1 MGPLLVPPAPAV
13 PPRVPAL
20 SHNCATARWL
30 LQNPHGGPPRP
41 GTARSPPSVPP
52 RGAEGRCSATRAG
65 RGAERGD
72 VRRAEGGISGRCP
85 GAEGGGGGGGGAV
98 LAGSM
103 LNMAETKPIQ
113 LGAACAVTFFFVLI
127 CWADAASFQQYQL
140 LQKDPDYVM
149 KNLQRLPNP
158 DMIKALE
165 YIEDLRKQANKGES
179 IPDYNS
185 FQSVP
190 YLLQQKE
197 NKDQVHLPE
206 NVRDSLTED
215 ESQWVKVML
224 EALRQAE
231 KESKGTKENKLYGL
245 SSDNSF
251 PAGVTDDYE
260 AYKWPERWQKYLK
273 MPLGHYEDS
282 SRDSPFK
289 RTNEIVEE
297 QYTPQSLATLE
308 SVFQELGK
316 MAGPS
321 NHKKERLDED
331 QKLYADDEDDVYKVN
346 NIAYEDVVG
355 GEDWNPIE
363 EKVESQTQE
372 EIKDSK
378 EEIDKHE
385 EEVDD
390 EMKRSGKL
398 SFLEDEMRR
407 ENKDQ
412 MSEDVSKLM
421 NYYLKRLMGSA
432 GNRKLRTGG
441 ELEEKRAATILDKQL
456 NPQSIAQLIEMSRN
470 LQIPP
475 EDLIDMFKP
484 GEKKQLQS
492 ERLEA
497 EQEAEFPED
506 LDEITETNLGQS
518 DIFKNNVNSK
528 NGYMKQPL
536 NAIPENLPED
546 LNIEDIVSLLGT
558 GNLGNQN
565 PSYLLNRLNQ
575 ENDLPRLPYIPRRL
589 KGRPVAKSAWI
600 NDLERR
606 QMEYEKLDEKDEELA
621 DYLAKMLAKYPEVIN
636 TNQMKRVPVPASES
650 DLQEDERLEQAIREH
665 LSQLG
670 PQEAA
675 RLASLS
681 KRLSMAGDTDDTQNR
696 QYLDEDMLAKVLEY
710 LKQEKSELERDH
722 ITKRAMENM

>member
-1 MGPLLVPPAPAV
+1 
-13 PPRVPAL
+13 
-20 SHNCATARWL
+20 
-30 LQNPHGGPPRP
+30 
-41 GTARSPPSVPP
+41 
-52 RGAEGRCSATRAG
+52 
-65 RGAERGD
+65 
-72 VRRAEGGISGRCP
+72 
-85 GAEGGGGGGGGAV
+85 
-98 LAGSM
+98 
-103 LNMAETKPIQ
+103 MAETKTFQ
-113 LGAACAVTFFFVLI
+113 LEAACALTFFFVVV
-127 CWADAASFQQYQL
+127 CWVDAASFQQHQL

-149 KNLQRLPNP
+149 KNLQRFPNP

-165 YIEDLRKQANKGES
+165 YIEDLRKQTNKGES
-179 IPDYNS
+179 SPDYNS
-185 FQSVP
+185 YQSVP

-197 NKDQVHLPE
+197 SKDQVHLPD

-231 KESKGTKENKLYGL
+231 KETKFGPKENKPYGL
-245 SSDNSF
+245 SSDNNF

-331 QKLYADDEDDVYKVN
+331 QKLYTDDEDDVYKVN

-385 EEVDD
+385 EEIDD

-398 SFLEDEMRR
+398 SFLEDEIRR
-407 ENKDQ
+407 DNKDQ
-412 MSEDVSKLM
+412 MSQDVSKLM
-421 NYYLKRLMGSA
+421 NYYLKRLMGGA
-432 GNRKLRTGG
+432 ANRKLRTGG
-441 ELEEKRAATILDKQL
+441 ELEKKRAPTFLDKQL
-456 NPQSIAQLIEMSRN
+456 DPQSIAQLIEISRN

-475 EDLIDMFKP
+475 EDLIDMLKA
-484 GEKKQLQS
+484 GEKKQLQG

-506 LDEITETNLGQS
+506 LDEIAEANLGQS
-518 DIFKNNVNSK
+518 DIFKNNV
-528 NGYMKQPL
+528 KQPL
-536 NAIPENLPED
+536 NVIPENLPED

-558 GNLGNQN
+558 DNLANQN
-565 PSYLLNRLNQ
+565 PSYLLNRLTQ
-575 ENDLPRLPYIPRRL
+575 ENDLPRLSYIPRRL
-589 KGRPVAKSAWI
+589 KGHPFPKAAWM

-606 QMEYEKLDEKDEELA
+606 QMEYEKLNEQDEELA
-621 DYLAKMLAKYPEVIN
+621 DYLAKVLAKYPEVIN

-650 DLQEDERLEQAIREH
+650 DLQEDDRLEQAIREH

-675 RLASLS
+675 KLASLS
-681 KRLSMAGDTDDTQNR
+681 KRLSVAGETDDTQNR

>member
-1 MGPLLVPPAPAV
+1 
-13 PPRVPAL
+13 
-20 SHNCATARWL
+20 
-30 LQNPHGGPPRP
+30 
-41 GTARSPPSVPP
+41 
-52 RGAEGRCSATRAG
+52 
-65 RGAERGD
+65 
-72 VRRAEGGISGRCP
+72 
-85 GAEGGGGGGGGAV
+85 
-98 LAGSM
+98 
-103 LNMAETKPIQ
+103 MAETKSFQ
-113 LGAACAVTFFFVLI
+113 LGAACALTFFFVLI
-127 CWADAASFQQYQL
+127 SWVDAASFQQHQL

-149 KNLQRLPNP
+149 KTLQRFPNP

-165 YIEDLRKQANKGES
+165 YIEDLRKQTNKGEGS
-179 IPDYNS
+179 PDYS
-185 FQSVP
+185 SYQSIP

-197 NKDQVHLPE
+197 SKDQVHLPD

-231 KESKGTKENKLYGL
+231 KESKVGPKENKAYDL
-245 SSDNSF
+245 SSDNF

-260 AYKWPERWQKYLK
+260 AYKWPERWQKFLK

-316 MAGPS
+316 MAGAS

-331 QKLYADDEDDVYKVN
+331 QKLYTDDEDDVYKVN

-385 EEVDD
+385 EEIDD

-398 SFLEDEMRR
+398 SFLEDEVRR
-407 ENKDQ
+407 DNKDQ
-412 MSEDVSKLM
+412 VSEDVSKLM
-421 NYYLKRLMGSA
+421 NYYLKRLMGGA

-441 ELEEKRAATILDKQL
+441 DLEEKRAPTFLDKQL
-456 NPQSIAQLIEMSRN
+456 DPQSIAQLIEISRN

-475 EDLIDMFKP
+475 EDLIDMLKA

-497 EQEAEFPED
+497 EQDVEFPED

-528 NGYMKQPL
+528 SGYVKQPL
-536 NAIPENLPED
+536 NVIPENLPED
-546 LNIEDIVSLLGT
+546 LNIEDLVSLLGT
-558 GNLGNQN
+558 DSLANQN

-575 ENDLPRLPYIPRRL
+575 ENDLPRLSYIPRRL
-589 KGRPVAKSAWI
+589 KGRPFPKAAWM

-606 QMEYEKLDEKDEELA
+606 HLDYEKLNEKDEELA
-621 DYLAKMLAKYPEVIN
+621 DYLAKVLAKYPEVIN
-636 TNQMKRVPVPASES
+636 TNQAKRVPVPAAES
-650 DLQEDERLEQAIREH
+650 DLQDDDRLEQAIREH

-675 RLASLS
+675 KLASLS
-681 KRLSMAGDTDDTQNR
+681 KRLSMAGEADDTQTR

>member
-1 MGPLLVPPAPAV
+1 
-13 PPRVPAL
+13 
-20 SHNCATARWL
+20 
-30 LQNPHGGPPRP
+30 
-41 GTARSPPSVPP
+41 
-52 RGAEGRCSATRAG
+52 
-65 RGAERGD
+65 
-72 VRRAEGGISGRCP
+72 
-85 GAEGGGGGGGGAV
+85 
-98 LAGSM
+98 M
-103 LNMAETKPIQ
+103 LNMAETKTIQ
-113 LGAACAVTFFFVLI
+113 LGAASAVTFFFVLV

-190 YLLQQKE
+190 YVLQQKE

-231 KESKGTKENKLYGL
+231 KESKAGTKENKLYGL

-260 AYKWPERWQKYLK
+260 AYKWPEKWQKYLK
-273 MPLGHYEDS
+273 MPFGHYEDS

-316 MAGPS
+316 MAGPG

-412 MSEDVSKLM
+412 MSENVSKLM

-441 ELEEKRAATILDKQL
+441 ELEEKRAASILDKQL

-475 EDLIDMFKP
+475 EDLIDMLKA

-589 KGRPVAKSAWI
+589 KGRPVPKSAWI

-636 TNQMKRVPVPASES
+636 ANQMKRVPVPASES
-650 DLQEDERLEQAIREH
+650 DLQEDERLEQAIREQ

>member
-1 MGPLLVPPAPAV
+1 
-13 PPRVPAL
+13 
-20 SHNCATARWL
+20 
-30 LQNPHGGPPRP
+30 
-41 GTARSPPSVPP
+41 
-52 RGAEGRCSATRAG
+52 
-65 RGAERGD
+65 
-72 VRRAEGGISGRCP
+72 
-85 GAEGGGGGGGGAV
+85 
-98 LAGSM
+98 
-103 LNMAETKPIQ
+103 MAETKAFQ
-113 LGAACAVTFFFVLI
+113 LGAAYALTFFFVLI
-127 CWADAASFQQYQL
+127 CWVDAASFQQHQL

-149 KNLQRLPNP
+149 KNLQRFPNP

-165 YIEDLRKQANKGES
+165 YIEDLRKQTNKGES
-179 IPDYNS
+179 SPDYNS
-185 FQSVP
+185 YQSVP

-197 NKDQVHLPE
+197 SKDQVHLPD
-206 NVRDSLTED
+206 NLRDSLTED

-231 KESKGTKENKLYGL
+231 KESKVGPKENKPYGL
-245 SSDNSF
+245 SSDNNF

-331 QKLYADDEDDVYKVN
+331 QKLYTDDEDDVYKVN

-378 EEIDKHE
+378 EEVDKHE
-385 EEVDD
+385 EEIED
-390 EMKRSGKL
+390 EIKRSGKL
-398 SFLEDEMRR
+398 SFLEDEIRR

-421 NYYLKRLMGSA
+421 NYYLKRLMDGA

-441 ELEEKRAATILDKQL
+441 VPEEKRAPTFLDKQL
-456 NPQSIAQLIEMSRN
+456 DPQSISQLIEISRN

-475 EDLIDMFKP
+475 EDLIDMLKA

-497 EQEAEFPED
+497 EQEVEFPED
-506 LDEITETNLGQS
+506 LDEIAETNLGQS
-518 DIFKNNVNSK
+518 DIFKNNINSK

-536 NAIPENLPED
+536 NVIPDNLPED

-558 GNLGNQN
+558 DNLANQN

-575 ENDLPRLPYIPRRL
+575 ENDLPRLSYIPRRL
-589 KGRPVAKSAWI
+589 KGHPFPKATWMT
-600 NDLERR
+600 DLER
-606 QMEYEKLDEKDEELA
+606 QQIEYEKLNKKDEELA
-621 DYLAKMLAKYPEVIN
+621 DYLAKVLAKYPEVIN
-636 TNQMKRVPVPASES
+636 MNQMKRVPVPASES
-650 DLQEDERLEQAIREH
+650 DLQEDDQLEKAIREH

-675 RLASLS
+675 KLASLS
-681 KRLSMAGDTDDTQNR
+681 KRLSMTGETDETQNR

>member
-1 MGPLLVPPAPAV
+1 
-13 PPRVPAL
+13 
-20 SHNCATARWL
+20 
-30 LQNPHGGPPRP
+30 
-41 GTARSPPSVPP
+41 
-52 RGAEGRCSATRAG
+52 
-65 RGAERGD
+65 
-72 VRRAEGGISGRCP
+72 
-85 GAEGGGGGGGGAV
+85 
-98 LAGSM
+98 
-103 LNMAETKPIQ
+103 MAETKTLQ
-113 LGAACAVTFFFVLI
+113 LGAACTLTFFFVLI
-127 CWADAASFQQYQL
+127 CWVDAASFQQHQL

-149 KNLQRLPNP
+149 KNLQRFPNP

-165 YIEDLRKQANKGES
+165 YIEDLRKQTNKGES
-179 IPDYNS
+179 PDYNS
-185 FQSVP
+185 YQSVP

-197 NKDQVHLPE
+197 GKDQVHLPE

-231 KESKGTKENKLYGL
+231 KESKVGPKENKPYGL

-251 PAGVTDDYE
+251 PTGVTDDYE

-273 MPLGHYEDS
+273 MPLGHFEDS

-316 MAGPS
+316 MAGPG

-331 QKLYADDEDDVYKVN
+331 QKLYTDDEDDVYKVN

-385 EEVDD
+385 EEIDD

-398 SFLEDEMRR
+398 SFLEDEIRR
-407 ENKDQ
+407 DSKGQ

-441 ELEEKRAATILDKQL
+441 ELEEKRAPMFLDKQL
-456 NPQSIAQLIEMSRN
+456 DPQSIAQLIEISRN

-475 EDLIDMFKP
+475 EDLIDMLKA
-484 GEKKQLQS
+484 GEKNQLQS

-497 EQEAEFPED
+497 EQEVEFPED

-528 NGYMKQPL
+528 KGYMKQPL
-536 NAIPENLPED
+536 NVIPENLPED

-558 GNLGNQN
+558 DSLANQN

-575 ENDLPRLPYIPRRL
+575 ENDLPRLSYIPRRL
-589 KGRPVAKSAWI
+589 KGHPFPKAAWM

-606 QMEYEKLDEKDEELA
+606 QMEYEKLNEKDEELA
-621 DYLAKMLAKYPEVIN
+621 DYLAKVLANYPEVIN
-636 TNQMKRVPVPASES
+636 TNQLKRVPVPASES
-650 DLQEDERLEQAIREH
+650 NLQEDDRLEQAIREH
-665 LSQLG
+665 LSQVG

-675 RLASLS
+675 QLASLS
-681 KRLSMAGDTDDTQNR
+681 KRLSMAGETDDTQNR

>member
-1 MGPLLVPPAPAV
+1 MCAYRHGSWLKPAG
-13 PPRVPAL
+13 
-20 SHNCATARWL
+20 N
-30 LQNPHGGPPRP
+30 
-41 GTARSPPSVPP
+41 
-52 RGAEGRCSATRAG
+52 
-65 RGAERGD
+65 
-72 VRRAEGGISGRCP
+72 I
-85 GAEGGGGGGGGAV
+85 
-98 LAGSM
+98 
-103 LNMAETKPIQ
+103 LNMAETKAFQ
-113 LGAACAVTFFFVLI
+113 LGAAYALTFFFVLI
-127 CWADAASFQQYQL
+127 CWVDAASFQQHQL

-149 KNLQRLPNP
+149 KNLQRFPNP

-165 YIEDLRKQANKGES
+165 YIEDLRKQTNKGES
-179 IPDYNS
+179 SPDYNS
-185 FQSVP
+185 YQSVP

-197 NKDQVHLPE
+197 SKDQVHLPD
-206 NVRDSLTED
+206 NLRDSLTED

-231 KESKGTKENKLYGL
+231 KESKVGPKENKPYGL

-251 PAGVTDDYE
+251 PAGITDDYE

-331 QKLYADDEDDVYKVN
+331 QKLYTDDEDDVYKVN

-378 EEIDKHE
+378 EEVDKHE
-385 EEVDD
+385 EEIDD
-390 EMKRSGKL
+390 EIKRSGKL
-398 SFLEDEMRR
+398 SFLEDEIRR

-421 NYYLKRLMGSA
+421 NYYLKRLMDGA

-441 ELEEKRAATILDKQL
+441 VPEEKRAPTFLDKQL
-456 NPQSIAQLIEMSRN
+456 DPQSISQLIEISRN

-475 EDLIDMFKP
+475 EDLIDMLKA

-497 EQEAEFPED
+497 EQEVEFPED
-506 LDEITETNLGQS
+506 LDEIAETNLGQS
-518 DIFKNNVNSK
+518 DIFKNNINSK

-536 NAIPENLPED
+536 NVIPDNLPED

-558 GNLGNQN
+558 DNLANQN

-575 ENDLPRLPYIPRRL
+575 ENDLPRLSYIPRRL
-589 KGRPVAKSAWI
+589 KGHPFPKATWMT
-600 NDLERR
+600 DLER
-606 QMEYEKLDEKDEELA
+606 QQIEYEKLNKKDEELA
-621 DYLAKMLAKYPEVIN
+621 DYLAKVLAKYPEVIN
-636 TNQMKRVPVPASES
+636 MNQMKRVPVPASES
-650 DLQEDERLEQAIREH
+650 DLQEDDQLEKAIREH

-675 RLASLS
+675 KLASLS
-681 KRLSMAGDTDDTQNR
+681 KRLSMTGETDETQNR

>member
-1 MGPLLVPPAPAV
+1 
-13 PPRVPAL
+13 
-20 SHNCATARWL
+20 
-30 LQNPHGGPPRP
+30 
-41 GTARSPPSVPP
+41 
-52 RGAEGRCSATRAG
+52 
-65 RGAERGD
+65 
-72 VRRAEGGISGRCP
+72 
-85 GAEGGGGGGGGAV
+85 
-98 LAGSM
+98 
-103 LNMAETKPIQ
+103 MAETKTIQ
-113 LGAACAVTFFFVLI
+113 LGAVCAVTFFFVLI

-165 YIEDLRKQANKGES
+165 YIEDLRKQASKGES

-190 YLLQQKE
+190 YVLQQKE

-206 NVRDSLTED
+206 NIRDSLTED

-231 KESKGTKENKLYGL
+231 KESKAGTKENKLYGL

-407 ENKDQ
+407 DNKDQ
-412 MSEDVSKLM
+412 MSENVSKLM
-421 NYYLKRLMGSA
+421 NYYLK
-432 GNRKLRTGG
+432 
-441 ELEEKRAATILDKQL
+441 
-456 NPQSIAQLIEMSRN
+456 RN

-475 EDLIDMFKP
+475 EDLIDMLKA
-484 GEKKQLQS
+484 GEKNK
-492 ERLEA
+492 
-497 EQEAEFPED
+497 FPED

-528 NGYMKQPL
+528 SGYMKQPL
-536 NAIPENLPED
+536 SAIPENLPED

-575 ENDLPRLPYIPRRL
+575 ENDLPRMPYIPRRL
-589 KGRPVAKSAWI
+589 KGRPVPKSAWI

-636 TNQMKRVPVPASES
+636 ANQMKRVPVPASES

>member
-1 MGPLLVPPAPAV
+1 
-13 PPRVPAL
+13 
-20 SHNCATARWL
+20 
-30 LQNPHGGPPRP
+30 
-41 GTARSPPSVPP
+41 
-52 RGAEGRCSATRAG
+52 
-65 RGAERGD
+65 
-72 VRRAEGGISGRCP
+72 
-85 GAEGGGGGGGGAV
+85 
-98 LAGSM
+98 
-103 LNMAETKPIQ
+103 MAETKAFQ
-113 LGAACAVTFFFVLI
+113 LGEALTFFFVLI
-127 CWADAASFQQYQL
+127 CWVDAASFQQHQL

-149 KNLQRLPNP
+149 KNLQRFPNP

-165 YIEDLRKQANKGES
+165 YIEDLRKQTNKGES
-179 IPDYNS
+179 SPDYNS
-185 FQSVP
+185 YQSIP

-197 NKDQVHLPE
+197 SKDQVHLSD
-206 NVRDSLTED
+206 NLRDSLTED

-231 KESKGTKENKLYGL
+231 KEPKVGSKENKLFGL
-245 SSDNSF
+245 SSDGNL
-251 PAGVTDDYE
+251 PAGGTDDYE

-331 QKLYADDEDDVYKVN
+331 QKLYTDDEDDVYKVN

-385 EEVDD
+385 EEIDD

-398 SFLEDEMRR
+398 NFLEDEIRKD
-407 ENKDQ
+407 NKDQ
-412 MSEDVSKLM
+412 MSEDVSKIM
-421 NYYLKRLMGSA
+421 NYYLKRLMGGA

-441 ELEEKRAATILDKQL
+441 ELEEKRAPTFLDKQL
-456 NPQSIAQLIEMSRN
+456 DPQSIAQLIEISRN

-475 EDLIDMFKP
+475 EDLIDMLKS

-506 LDEITETNLGQS
+506 LDEITETNLGQR
-518 DIFKNNVNSK
+518 DMFKHNVNSK

-536 NAIPENLPED
+536 NLIPENLPED
-546 LNIEDIVSLLGT
+546 LNVEDIVSLLGT
-558 GNLGNQN
+558 DNLANQN
-565 PSYLLNRLNQ
+565 PSYFLNHLNQ
-575 ENDLPRLPYIPRRL
+575 ENDLPRLSYIPRRS
-589 KGRPVAKSAWI
+589 KGHPFPKAAWL
-600 NDLERR
+600 NDLER
-606 QMEYEKLDEKDEELA
+606 QQLEYEKLNEKDEELA
-621 DYLAKMLAKYPEVIN
+621 DYLAKVLAKYPEVIN
-636 TNQMKRVPVPASES
+636 MNQMKRVPVPASES
-650 DLQEDERLEQAIREH
+650 NLQKDDQLDQAIREH

-675 RLASLS
+675 KLASLS
-681 KRLSMAGDTDDTQNR
+681 KRLSMAGETDDTQNR

-710 LKQEKSELERDH
+710 LNQEKSELESDH

>member
-1 MGPLLVPPAPAV
+1 
-13 PPRVPAL
+13 
-20 SHNCATARWL
+20 
-30 LQNPHGGPPRP
+30 
-41 GTARSPPSVPP
+41 
-52 RGAEGRCSATRAG
+52 
-65 RGAERGD
+65 
-72 VRRAEGGISGRCP
+72 
-85 GAEGGGGGGGGAV
+85 
-98 LAGSM
+98 
-103 LNMAETKPIQ
+103 MAETKTLQ
-113 LGAACAVTFFFVLI
+113 LGAACTLTFFFVLI
-127 CWADAASFQQYQL
+127 CWVDAASFQQHQL

-149 KNLQRLPNP
+149 KNLQRFPNP

-165 YIEDLRKQANKGES
+165 YIEDLRKQTNKGEG
-179 IPDYNS
+179 PDYNS
-185 FQSVP
+185 YQSVP

-197 NKDQVHLPE
+197 GKDQVHLPD

-231 KESKGTKENKLYGL
+231 KESKVGPKENKPYGL

-273 MPLGHYEDS
+273 MPLGPYEDS

-316 MAGPS
+316 MAGPG

-385 EEVDD
+385 EEIDD

-398 SFLEDEMRR
+398 SFLEDEIRR
-407 ENKDQ
+407 DSKGQ
-412 MSEDVSKLM
+412 ISEDVSKLM
-421 NYYLKRLMGSA
+421 NYYLKRLVGSA

-441 ELEEKRAATILDKQL
+441 ELEEKRAPMFLDKQL
-456 NPQSIAQLIEMSRN
+456 DPQSIAQLIEISRN

-475 EDLIDMFKP
+475 EDLIDMLKA

-497 EQEAEFPED
+497 EQEVEFPED

-528 NGYMKQPL
+528 NGYMKQPP
-536 NAIPENLPED
+536 NVIPENLPED

-558 GNLGNQN
+558 DSLANQN

-575 ENDLPRLPYIPRRL
+575 ENDLPRLSYIPRRL
-589 KGRPVAKSAWI
+589 KGHPFPKAAWM

-606 QMEYEKLDEKDEELA
+606 QMEYEKLNEKDEELA
-621 DYLAKMLAKYPEVIN
+621 DYLAKLLANYPEVIN
-636 TNQMKRVPVPASES
+636 TNQLKRVPVPASES
-650 DLQEDERLEQAIREH
+650 NLQEDDRLEQAIREH
-665 LSQLG
+665 LSQVG

-675 RLASLS
+675 QLASLS
-681 KRLSMAGDTDDTQNR
+681 KRLSMAGETDDTQNR

>member
-1 MGPLLVPPAPAV
+1 MLK
-13 PPRVPAL
+13 R
-20 SHNCATARWL
+20 NT
-30 LQNPHGGPPRP
+30 
-41 GTARSPPSVPP
+41 
-52 RGAEGRCSATRAG
+52 
-65 RGAERGD
+65 
-72 VRRAEGGISGRCP
+72 
-85 GAEGGGGGGGGAV
+85 
-98 LAGSM
+98 
-103 LNMAETKPIQ
+103 LNMAETKTFQ
-113 LGAACAVTFFFVLI
+113 LGAACALTFFFVLI
-127 CWADAASFQQYQL
+127 CWVDAASFQQHQL

-149 KNLQRLPNP
+149 KNLQRFPNP

-165 YIEDLRKQANKGES
+165 YIEDLRKQTNKGES
-179 IPDYNS
+179 SPDYNS
-185 FQSVP
+185 YQSIP

-197 NKDQVHLPE
+197 SKDQVHLPD
-206 NVRDSLTED
+206 NVRDSLPED

-231 KESKGTKENKLYGL
+231 KESKAGPRENKPFGL
-245 SSDNSF
+245 SSDNNF
-251 PAGVTDDYE
+251 AAGVADDYE

-316 MAGPS
+316 MAGPN

-331 QKLYADDEDDVYKVN
+331 QKLYTDDEDDVYKVN

-385 EEVDD
+385 EEIDD
-390 EMKRSGKL
+390 EMKRSAKL
-398 SFLEDEMRR
+398 GLLEDEIRR
-407 ENKDQ
+407 DNKDQ
-412 MSEDVSKLM
+412 MSEDVSKLI
-421 NYYLKRLMGSA
+421 NYYLKRLIGGA

-441 ELEEKRAATILDKQL
+441 ELEEKRGPTFLDKQL
-456 NPQSIAQLIEMSRN
+456 NPQSIAQLIEISRN

-475 EDLIDMFKP
+475 EDLIDMLKA

-497 EQEAEFPED
+497 EQEVEFPED
-506 LDEITETNLGQS
+506 LDEVVETNLGQS

-536 NAIPENLPED
+536 NVIPENLPED

-558 GNLGNQN
+558 DNLANQN

-575 ENDLPRLPYIPRRL
+575 ENDLPRLSYIPRRL
-589 KGRPVAKSAWI
+589 KGHPLPKAAWM

-606 QMEYEKLDEKDEELA
+606 QMEYEKLNEKDEELA
-621 DYLAKMLAKYPEVIN
+621 DYLAKVLAKYPEVIN
-636 TNQMKRVPVPASES
+636 MNQMKRVPLPASES
-650 DLQEDERLEQAIREH
+650 DLQEDDRLEQAIREH

-675 RLASLS
+675 KLASLS
-681 KRLSMAGDTDDTQNR
+681 KRLSMAGETDDTQNR

>member
-1 MGPLLVPPAPAV
+1 
-13 PPRVPAL
+13 
-20 SHNCATARWL
+20 
-30 LQNPHGGPPRP
+30 
-41 GTARSPPSVPP
+41 
-52 RGAEGRCSATRAG
+52 
-65 RGAERGD
+65 
-72 VRRAEGGISGRCP
+72 
-85 GAEGGGGGGGGAV
+85 
-98 LAGSM
+98 
-103 LNMAETKPIQ
+103 MAETKTFQ
-113 LGAACAVTFFFVLI
+113 LGATCALAVFFVLI
-127 CWADAASFQQYQL
+127 CWVDAASFQQHQL

-149 KNLQRLPNP
+149 KNLQRFPNP

-165 YIEDLRKQANKGES
+165 YIEDLRKQTNKGES
-179 IPDYNS
+179 SPDYNS
-185 FQSVP
+185 YQNVP

-197 NKDQVHLPE
+197 SKDQVHLPD

-231 KESKGTKENKLYGL
+231 KESKVGPKENKPYGL
-245 SSDNSF
+245 SSDTNF

-260 AYKWPERWQKYLK
+260 AYKWPERWQKYLR

-316 MAGPS
+316 MAGPG

-331 QKLYADDEDDVYKVN
+331 QKLYTDDEDDVYKVN

-385 EEVDD
+385 EEIED

-407 ENKDQ
+407 DNKDQ

-421 NYYLKRLMGSA
+421 SFYLKRLMGGA

-441 ELEEKRAATILDKQL
+441 DPEEKRALAYLDKQL
-456 NPQSIAQLIEMSRN
+456 DPQSIAQLIEISRN

-475 EDLIDMFKP
+475 EDLIDMLKA

-497 EQEAEFPED
+497 EKEVEFPED

-518 DIFKNNVNSK
+518 DIFKNNANSK

-536 NAIPENLPED
+536 NVIPENLPED

-558 GNLGNQN
+558 DNLANQN

-575 ENDLPRLPYIPRRL
+575 ENDLPRLPYLPRRL
-589 KGRPVAKSAWI
+589 KGRPFPKAAWM

-606 QMEYEKLDEKDEELA
+606 QMEYEKLNEKDEELA
-621 DYLAKMLAKYPEVIN
+621 DYLAKVLAKYPEVIN
-636 TNQMKRVPVPASES
+636 MNQMKRVPVPASES
-650 DLQEDERLEQAIREH
+650 DLQEDDQLEQAIREH
-665 LSQLG
+665 LNQLG

-675 RLASLS
+675 KLASLS
-681 KRLSMAGDTDDTQNR
+681 KRLSMAGETDDTQNR

>member
-1 MGPLLVPPAPAV
+1 
-13 PPRVPAL
+13 
-20 SHNCATARWL
+20 
-30 LQNPHGGPPRP
+30 
-41 GTARSPPSVPP
+41 
-52 RGAEGRCSATRAG
+52 
-65 RGAERGD
+65 
-72 VRRAEGGISGRCP
+72 
-85 GAEGGGGGGGGAV
+85 
-98 LAGSM
+98 
-103 LNMAETKPIQ
+103 MAETKTFQ
-113 LGAACAVTFFFVLI
+113 LGAACTLTFFFILI
-127 CWADAASFQQYQL
+127 CWVDAASFQQHQL

-149 KNLQRLPNP
+149 KNLQRFPNP

-165 YIEDLRKQANKGES
+165 YIEDLRKQTNKGES
-179 IPDYNS
+179 SPDYNS
-185 FQSVP
+185 YQSIP

-197 NKDQVHLPE
+197 SKDQVHLPD
-206 NVRDSLTED
+206 NVRDSLPED

-231 KESKGTKENKLYGL
+231 KESKAGPKENKPFGL
-245 SSDNSF
+245 SSDNNF
-251 PAGVTDDYE
+251 AAGVADDYE

-316 MAGPS
+316 MAGAN

-331 QKLYADDEDDVYKVN
+331 QKLYTDDEDDVYKVN

-385 EEVDD
+385 EEIDD

-398 SFLEDEMRR
+398 GLLEDEIRR
-407 ENKDQ
+407 DNKDQ

-421 NYYLKRLMGSA
+421 NYYLKRLISGA

-441 ELEEKRAATILDKQL
+441 ELEEKRAPTFLDKQL
-456 NPQSIAQLIEMSRN
+456 DPQSIAQLIEISRN

-475 EDLIDMFKP
+475 EDLIDMLKA

-497 EQEAEFPED
+497 EPEVEFPED
-506 LDEITETNLGQS
+506 LDAIVETNLGQS

-528 NGYMKQPL
+528 NVYMKQPL
-536 NAIPENLPED
+536 NVIPENLPED

-558 GNLGNQN
+558 DNLANQN

-575 ENDLPRLPYIPRRL
+575 ENELPRLSYIPRRL
-589 KGRPVAKSAWI
+589 KGHPLPKAAWM

-606 QMEYEKLDEKDEELA
+606 QMEYEKLNEKDEELA
-621 DYLAKMLAKYPEVIN
+621 DYLAKVLAKYPEVIN
-636 TNQMKRVPVPASES
+636 MNQVKRVPLPASES
-650 DLQEDERLEQAIREH
+650 DLQEDDRLEQAIREH
-665 LSQLG
+665 LSRLG

-675 RLASLS
+675 KLASLS
-681 KRLSMAGDTDDTQNR
+681 KRLSMAGETDDTQNR

>member
-1 MGPLLVPPAPAV
+1 
-13 PPRVPAL
+13 
-20 SHNCATARWL
+20 
-30 LQNPHGGPPRP
+30 
-41 GTARSPPSVPP
+41 
-52 RGAEGRCSATRAG
+52 
-65 RGAERGD
+65 
-72 VRRAEGGISGRCP
+72 
-85 GAEGGGGGGGGAV
+85 
-98 LAGSM
+98 
-103 LNMAETKPIQ
+103 MAEPKTFQ
-113 LGAACAVTFFFVLI
+113 LEAACALTFFFVVI
-127 CWADAASFQQYQL
+127 CWVDAASFQQHQL
-140 LQKDPDYVM
+140 LQKDPDYAM
-149 KNLQRLPNP
+149 KNLQRFPNP

-165 YIEDLRKQANKGES
+165 YIEDLRKQTNKGES
-179 IPDYNS
+179 SPDYNTY
-185 FQSVP
+185 QSVP

-197 NKDQVHLPE
+197 SKDQVHLPD
-206 NVRDSLTED
+206 NVRDALTED

-231 KESKGTKENKLYGL
+231 KESKVGPKENKPYSL
-245 SSDNSF
+245 SPDSNF

-273 MPLGHYEDS
+273 MPLRHYEDS

-316 MAGPS
+316 MAGPG

-331 QKLYADDEDDVYKVN
+331 QKLYTDDEDDVYKVN

-385 EEVDD
+385 EEIDD

-398 SFLEDEMRR
+398 SFLEDEIRR
-407 ENKDQ
+407 DNKDQ

-421 NYYLKRLMGSA
+421 NYYLKRLVGGA
-432 GNRKLRTGG
+432 ANRKLRTGG
-441 ELEEKRAATILDKQL
+441 ELEEKRAPMFLDKQL
-456 NPQSIAQLIEMSRN
+456 DPQSIAQLIEISRN

-475 EDLIDMFKP
+475 EDLIDMLKA
-484 GEKKQLQS
+484 GEKKQLLS
-492 ERLEA
+492 ERLES

-506 LDEITETNLGQS
+506 LDEIAETNLGQS
-518 DIFKNNVNSK
+518 EIFKNNVNSK

-536 NAIPENLPED
+536 NVIPENLPED
-546 LNIEDIVSLLGT
+546 LNIEDIISLLGT
-558 GNLGNQN
+558 DNLANQN
-565 PSYLLNRLNQ
+565 PSYLLSHLNQ
-575 ENDLPRLPYIPRRL
+575 ENDLPRLSYIPRRL
-589 KGRPVAKSAWI
+589 KGHPFPKAAWMS
-600 NDLERR
+600 DLERR
-606 QMEYEKLDEKDEELA
+606 QMEYEKLNEKDEELA
-621 DYLAKMLAKYPEVIN
+621 DYLAKVLAKYPEVIN

-650 DLQEDERLEQAIREH
+650 NLQEDDQLEQAIREH

-675 RLASLS
+675 KLASFS
-681 KRLSMAGDTDDTQNR
+681 KRLSMAGETDDTQNR

>member
-1 MGPLLVPPAPAV
+1 
-13 PPRVPAL
+13 
-20 SHNCATARWL
+20 
-30 LQNPHGGPPRP
+30 
-41 GTARSPPSVPP
+41 
-52 RGAEGRCSATRAG
+52 
-65 RGAERGD
+65 
-72 VRRAEGGISGRCP
+72 
-85 GAEGGGGGGGGAV
+85 
-98 LAGSM
+98 
-103 LNMAETKPIQ
+103 MAETKTFQ
-113 LGAACAVTFFFVLI
+113 LEAACALTFFFVII
-127 CWADAASFQQYQL
+127 CWVDAASFQQHQL

-165 YIEDLRKQANKGES
+165 YIEDLRKQTNKGES
-179 IPDYNS
+179 SPDYNS
-185 FQSVP
+185 YQSVP

-197 NKDQVHLPE
+197 SKDQVHLPDS
-206 NVRDSLTED
+206 VRDSLTED

-231 KESKGTKENKLYGL
+231 KESKVGPKENKPYGL
-245 SSDNSF
+245 TSDNNF

-316 MAGPS
+316 MAGPN

-331 QKLYADDEDDVYKVN
+331 QKLYTDDEDDVYKVN

-390 EMKRSGKL
+390 EMKRSEKL
-398 SFLEDEMRR
+398 SFLEDEIRR
-407 ENKDQ
+407 DNKDQ
-412 MSEDVSKLM
+412 MSEDISKLM

-432 GNRKLRTGG
+432 ANRKLRTGG
-441 ELEEKRAATILDKQL
+441 ELEEKRAPMFLDKQL
-456 NPQSIAQLIEMSRN
+456 EPQSIAQLIEISRN

-475 EDLIDMFKP
+475 EDLIDMLKA

-506 LDEITETNLGQS
+506 LDEIAETNLGPS
-518 DIFKNNVNSK
+518 DIFKNNVNLK

-536 NAIPENLPED
+536 NVIPENLPED

-558 GNLGNQN
+558 DNLANQN

-575 ENDLPRLPYIPRRL
+575 ENDLPRLSYIPRRL
-589 KGRPVAKSAWI
+589 KGHHPFPKAAWM

-606 QMEYEKLDEKDEELA
+606 QMEYEKLNEKDEELA
-621 DYLAKMLAKYPEVIN
+621 DYLAKVLAKYPDVIN
-636 TNQMKRVPVPASES
+636 TNKIKRVPVPASES
-650 DLQEDERLEQAIREH
+650 ALQEDDQLEQAIREH

-675 RLASLS
+675 KLASLS
-681 KRLSMAGDTDDTQNR
+681 KRLSMAGETDDTQNR

>member
-1 MGPLLVPPAPAV
+1 
-13 PPRVPAL
+13 
-20 SHNCATARWL
+20 
-30 LQNPHGGPPRP
+30 
-41 GTARSPPSVPP
+41 
-52 RGAEGRCSATRAG
+52 
-65 RGAERGD
+65 
-72 VRRAEGGISGRCP
+72 
-85 GAEGGGGGGGGAV
+85 
-98 LAGSM
+98 
-103 LNMAETKPIQ
+103 MAETKPFQ
-113 LGAACAVTFFFVLI
+113 LGAACALTFLFVLI
-127 CWADAASFQQYQL
+127 CWVDAASFQQHQL

-149 KNLQRLPNP
+149 KTLERFPNP

-165 YIEDLRKQANKGES
+165 YIEDLRKQTNKGQS
-179 IPDYNS
+179 SPDYS
-185 FQSVP
+185 SYQSLP

-197 NKDQVHLPE
+197 SKDQVRLPD
-206 NVRDSLTED
+206 NLRDSLTED

-231 KESKGTKENKLYGL
+231 KESKAGPKENKPYGL
-245 SSDNSF
+245 GSDANF
-251 PAGVTDDYE
+251 PAGVSDDYE

-273 MPLGHYEDS
+273 MPLGHYEEG

-316 MAGPS
+316 MAGSS

-331 QKLYADDEDDVYKVN
+331 QKLYTDDEDDVYKVN

-385 EEVDD
+385 EEIDD
-390 EMKRSGKL
+390 EIKRSGKL

-407 ENKDQ
+407 DNNDQ

-421 NYYLKRLMGSA
+421 NYYLKRLMGGA

-441 ELEEKRAATILDKQL
+441 DLEEKRALTFLDKQL
-456 NPQSIAQLIEMSRN
+456 DPQSIAQLIEISRN

-475 EDLIDMFKP
+475 EDLIDMLRA

-506 LDEITETNLGQS
+506 LDEIAEANLGQS
-518 DIFKNNVNSK
+518 DIFKSNVNSK
-528 NGYMKQPL
+528 NGYVKQPL
-536 NAIPENLPED
+536 NVIPEGLPED

-558 GNLGNQN
+558 DNLANQN
-565 PSYLLNRLNQ
+565 PSYLLNHLNQ
-575 ENDLPRLPYIPRRL
+575 ENDLPRLPYLPRRL
-589 KGRPVAKSAWI
+589 KGRRFPKAAWMS
-600 NDLERR
+600 DLERR
-606 QMEYEKLDEKDEELA
+606 QTDYEKLDEKDEELV
-621 DYLAKMLAKYPEVIN
+621 DYLAKVLAKYPDVIN
-636 TNQMKRVPVPASES
+636 TNQVKRVPVPAAES

-670 PQEAA
+670 PQEATK
-675 RLASLS
+675 LASLS
-681 KRLSMAGDTDDTQNR
+681 KRLSLAGEPDDTQPR

-710 LKQEKSELERDH
+710 LNQEKSELERDH

>member
-1 MGPLLVPPAPAV
+1 
-13 PPRVPAL
+13 
-20 SHNCATARWL
+20 
-30 LQNPHGGPPRP
+30 
-41 GTARSPPSVPP
+41 
-52 RGAEGRCSATRAG
+52 
-65 RGAERGD
+65 
-72 VRRAEGGISGRCP
+72 
-85 GAEGGGGGGGGAV
+85 
-98 LAGSM
+98 
-103 LNMAETKPIQ
+103 MADTKAFQ
-113 LGAACAVTFFFVLI
+113 LEAACALTFFFVVI
-127 CWADAASFQQYQL
+127 CWVDAASFQQHQL

-149 KNLQRLPNP
+149 KNLQRFPNP

-165 YIEDLRKQANKGES
+165 YIEDLRKQTNKGES
-179 IPDYNS
+179 SPDYNS
-185 FQSVP
+185 YQSVP

-197 NKDQVHLPE
+197 SKDQVHLPD

-231 KESKGTKENKLYGL
+231 KESKVGPKENKPYGL
-245 SSDNSF
+245 SSDNNF

-316 MAGPS
+316 MAGPN

-331 QKLYADDEDDVYKVN
+331 QKLYTDDEDDVYKVN

-385 EEVDD
+385 EEIDD

-398 SFLEDEMRR
+398 SFLEDEIRR
-407 ENKDQ
+407 DNKDQ

-421 NYYLKRLMGSA
+421 NYYLKRLMGGA
-432 GNRKLRTGG
+432 ANRKLRTGG
-441 ELEEKRAATILDKQL
+441 ELEEKRAPMFLDKQL
-456 NPQSIAQLIEMSRN
+456 DPQSIAQLIEISRN

-475 EDLIDMFKP
+475 EDLIDMLKA

-518 DIFKNNVNSK
+518 DIFKNNVNLK

-536 NAIPENLPED
+536 NVIPENLPED

-558 GNLGNQN
+558 DNLANQN

-575 ENDLPRLPYIPRRL
+575 ENDLPRLSYIPRRL
-589 KGRPVAKSAWI
+589 KGHPFPKAAWM

-606 QMEYEKLDEKDEELA
+606 QMEYEKLNENDEELA
-621 DYLAKMLAKYPEVIN
+621 DYLAKVLAKYPEVIN

-675 RLASLS
+675 KLASLS
-681 KRLSMAGDTDDTQNR
+681 KRLSMAGETDDTQNR

>member
-1 MGPLLVPPAPAV
+1 
-13 PPRVPAL
+13 
-20 SHNCATARWL
+20 
-30 LQNPHGGPPRP
+30 
-41 GTARSPPSVPP
+41 
-52 RGAEGRCSATRAG
+52 
-65 RGAERGD
+65 
-72 VRRAEGGISGRCP
+72 
-85 GAEGGGGGGGGAV
+85 
-98 LAGSM
+98 
-103 LNMAETKPIQ
+103 MAETKAFQ
-113 LGAACAVTFFFVLI
+113 LGAACALTFFFVLI
-127 CWADAASFQQYQL
+127 CWVDAASFQQHQL

-149 KNLQRLPNP
+149 KNLQRFPNP

-165 YIEDLRKQANKGES
+165 YIEDLRKQTNQGES
-179 IPDYNS
+179 SPDYNS
-185 FQSVP
+185 YQSVP
-190 YLLQQKE
+190 YLLQQKAS
-197 NKDQVHLPE
+197 KDQVHLPD
-206 NVRDSLTED
+206 NARDSLTED

-231 KESKGTKENKLYGL
+231 KDSKIGQKENKPYGL
-245 SSDNSF
+245 SSDNF

-260 AYKWPERWQKYLK
+260 AYKWPEKWQKYLK
-273 MPLGHYEDS
+273 MPLVHYEDS

-331 QKLYADDEDDVYKVN
+331 QKLYTDDEDDVYKVN

-385 EEVDD
+385 EEIDD

-398 SFLEDEMRR
+398 SFLEDEIRR
-407 ENKDQ
+407 DNKDQ
-412 MSEDVSKLM
+412 TSENVSKLM
-421 NYYLKRLMGSA
+421 KYYLKRLMGGT

-441 ELEEKRAATILDKQL
+441 ELEEKRATMFLDKQL
-456 NPQSIAQLIEMSRN
+456 EPQSIAQLIEISRN

-475 EDLIDMFKP
+475 EDLIDMLKA

-506 LDEITETNLGQS
+506 LDEIAETNLGQS

-528 NGYMKQPL
+528 NGYLKQPL
-536 NAIPENLPED
+536 NVIPENLPED

-558 GNLGNQN
+558 DNLANQN
-565 PSYLLNRLNQ
+565 PAYLLNRLNQ
-575 ENDLPRLPYIPRRL
+575 ENDLPRLSYIPRRL
-589 KGRPVAKSAWI
+589 KGHLFPKAAWM

-606 QMEYEKLDEKDEELA
+606 QMQYEKPNEKDEELA
-621 DYLAKMLAKYPEVIN
+621 DYLAKVLAKYPDVIN
-636 TNQMKRVPVPASES
+636 PNQMKRIPVAAPEG
-650 DLQEDERLEQAIREH
+650 DLQEEDRLEQAIREH

-670 PQEAA
+670 PQEATK
-675 RLASLS
+675 LASLS
-681 KRLSMAGDTDDTQNR
+681 KRLSMAGETDETQNR

>member
-1 MGPLLVPPAPAV
+1 
-13 PPRVPAL
+13 
-20 SHNCATARWL
+20 
-30 LQNPHGGPPRP
+30 
-41 GTARSPPSVPP
+41 
-52 RGAEGRCSATRAG
+52 
-65 RGAERGD
+65 
-72 VRRAEGGISGRCP
+72 
-85 GAEGGGGGGGGAV
+85 
-98 LAGSM
+98 
-103 LNMAETKPIQ
+103 MAETKTFQP
-113 LGAACAVTFFFVLI
+113 GAACALTFFFVLI
-127 CWADAASFQQYQL
+127 CWVDAASFQQHQL
-140 LQKDPDYVM
+140 LQKDPDYAM

-165 YIEDLRKQANKGES
+165 YIEDLRKQTNKGES
-179 IPDYNS
+179 SPDYNS
-185 FQSVP
+185 YQSVP
-190 YLLQQKE
+190 YLLPQKE
-197 NKDQVHLPE
+197 SKDQLHLPD

-231 KESKGTKENKLYGL
+231 KESKAGPRENKPYGL
-245 SSDNSF
+245 GSDNNS

-316 MAGPS
+316 MAGPG

-331 QKLYADDEDDVYKVN
+331 QKLYTDDEDDVYKVN

-385 EEVDD
+385 EEIDE

-398 SFLEDEMRR
+398 SFLEDEIRR

-441 ELEEKRAATILDKQL
+441 ELEEKRASMFLDKQL
-456 NPQSIAQLIEMSRN
+456 DPQSIAQLIEISRN

-475 EDLIDMFKP
+475 EDLIDMLKA

-497 EQEAEFPED
+497 EQEMEFPED

-518 DIFKNNVNSK
+518 DIFKNNINSK

-536 NAIPENLPED
+536 IPENLPED
-546 LNIEDIVSLLGT
+546 LNIEDIVSLLGND
-558 GNLGNQN
+558 NLANQN

-575 ENDLPRLPYIPRRL
+575 ENDLPRLSYIPRRL
-589 KGRPVAKSAWI
+589 KGHLFPKAAWM

-606 QMEYEKLDEKDEELA
+606 QTEYEKLDEKDEELA
-621 DYLAKMLAKYPEVIN
+621 DYLAKVLAKYPEVIN
-636 TNQMKRVPVPASES
+636 TNQMKRVPAPASES
-650 DLQEDERLEQAIREH
+650 NLREEDHLEQAIREH
-665 LSQLG
+665 LNQLG

-675 RLASLS
+675 KLASLS
-681 KRLSMAGDTDDTQNR
+681 KRLSVAGEADDTQAR

>member
-1 MGPLLVPPAPAV
+1 
-13 PPRVPAL
+13 
-20 SHNCATARWL
+20 
-30 LQNPHGGPPRP
+30 
-41 GTARSPPSVPP
+41 
-52 RGAEGRCSATRAG
+52 
-65 RGAERGD
+65 
-72 VRRAEGGISGRCP
+72 
-85 GAEGGGGGGGGAV
+85 
-98 LAGSM
+98 
-103 LNMAETKPIQ
+103 MAETKTFQ
-113 LGAACAVTFFFVLI
+113 LGAICAVTFFFVLI
-127 CWADAASFQQYQL
+127 CWVDAASFQQYQL

-149 KNLQRLPNP
+149 KNLQRFPNP

-165 YIEDLRKQANKGES
+165 YIEDLRKQTNKGES
-179 IPDYNS
+179 SPDYNS
-185 FQSVP
+185 YQSVP

-197 NKDQVHLPE
+197 SKDQAHLPE

-231 KESKGTKENKLYGL
+231 KESKVGPKENKPYGL

-273 MPLGHYEDS
+273 MPLGLYEDS

-316 MAGPS
+316 MAGPT

-331 QKLYADDEDDVYKVN
+331 QKLYTDDEDDVYKVN

-385 EEVDD
+385 EEIDD

-441 ELEEKRAATILDKQL
+441 ELEEKRATTFLDKQL
-456 NPQSIAQLIEMSRN
+456 DPQSIAQLIEISRN

-475 EDLIDMFKP
+475 EDLIDMLKA

-506 LDEITETNLGQS
+506 LDEIAETNLGQS
-518 DIFKNNVNSK
+518 DIFKGNVNSK
-528 NGYMKQPL
+528 NGYMKQPF
-536 NAIPENLPED
+536 NVIPENLPED

-558 GNLGNQN
+558 DNLGNQN
-565 PSYLLNRLNQ
+565 PSYLLNYLNQ

-589 KGRPVAKSAWI
+589 KGHPFPKVAWI

-606 QMEYEKLDEKDEELA
+606 QTEYEKLNEKDEELA

-650 DLQEDERLEQAIREH
+650 DLQEDDGLEQAIREH
-665 LSQLG
+665 LSQMG

-675 RLASLS
+675 KLASLR
-681 KRLSMAGDTDDTQNR
+681 KRLSMTGDTDDTQNR

>member
-1 MGPLLVPPAPAV
+1 
-13 PPRVPAL
+13 
-20 SHNCATARWL
+20 
-30 LQNPHGGPPRP
+30 
-41 GTARSPPSVPP
+41 
-52 RGAEGRCSATRAG
+52 
-65 RGAERGD
+65 
-72 VRRAEGGISGRCP
+72 
-85 GAEGGGGGGGGAV
+85 
-98 LAGSM
+98 
-103 LNMAETKPIQ
+103 MAETKTFQ
-113 LGAACAVTFFFVLI
+113 LGEALTFLFVLI
-127 CWADAASFQQYQL
+127 CWVDAASFQQHQL

-149 KNLQRLPNP
+149 KNLQRFPNP

-165 YIEDLRKQANKGES
+165 YIEDLRKQTNKGES
-179 IPDYNS
+179 SPDYNS
-185 FQSVP
+185 YQSIP

-197 NKDQVHLPE
+197 SKDQVHLPD
-206 NVRDSLTED
+206 NLRDSLTED

-231 KESKGTKENKLYGL
+231 KESKVGPKENKLYGL
-245 SSDNSF
+245 SSDSNF
-251 PAGVTDDYE
+251 PAGGTDDYE
-260 AYKWPERWQKYLK
+260 AYKWPERWQKHLK

-331 QKLYADDEDDVYKVN
+331 QKLYTDDEDDVYKVN

-378 EEIDKHE
+378 EEVDKHE
-385 EEVDD
+385 EEIDD
-390 EMKRSGKL
+390 EIKRSGKL
-398 SFLEDEMRR
+398 NFLEDEIRR
-407 ENKDQ
+407 DNKDQ

-421 NYYLKRLMGSA
+421 NYYLKRLMGGA
-432 GNRKLRTGG
+432 GNRKLRTEG
-441 ELEEKRAATILDKQL
+441 ELEEKRAPTFLEKQL
-456 NPQSIAQLIEMSRN
+456 DPQSIAQLIEISRN

-475 EDLIDMFKP
+475 EDLIDMLKT

-497 EQEAEFPED
+497 DQEAEFPED
-506 LDEITETNLGQS
+506 LNEITETNLGQR
-518 DIFKNNVNSK
+518 DIFKHNVNSK

-536 NAIPENLPED
+536 NLIPENLPED
-546 LNIEDIVSLLGT
+546 LNVEDIVSLLGT
-558 GNLGNQN
+558 DNLANQN
-565 PSYLLNRLNQ
+565 PSYFLNRLNQ

-589 KGRPVAKSAWI
+589 KGHSFPKAAWL
-600 NDLERR
+600 NDLER
-606 QMEYEKLDEKDEELA
+606 QQLEYEKLNEKDEELA
-621 DYLAKMLAKYPEVIN
+621 DYLAKVLAKYPEVIN
-636 TNQMKRVPVPASES
+636 MNQMKRVPVPASES
-650 DLQEDERLEQAIREH
+650 NLQKDDQLDQAIREH

-675 RLASLS
+675 KLASLS
-681 KRLSMAGDTDDTQNR
+681 KRLSMAGETDDTQTR

-710 LKQEKSELERDH
+710 LNQEKSELERDH
-722 ITKRAMENM
+722 IIKRAMENM

>member
-1 MGPLLVPPAPAV
+1 
-13 PPRVPAL
+13 
-20 SHNCATARWL
+20 
-30 LQNPHGGPPRP
+30 
-41 GTARSPPSVPP
+41 
-52 RGAEGRCSATRAG
+52 
-65 RGAERGD
+65 
-72 VRRAEGGISGRCP
+72 
-85 GAEGGGGGGGGAV
+85 
-98 LAGSM
+98 
-103 LNMAETKPIQ
+103 MAETKTIQ
-113 LGAACAVTFFFVLI
+113 LGAACAVTFFFVLL

-140 LQKDPDYVM
+140 LQKEPDYVM

-190 YLLQQKE
+190 YVLQQKE

-231 KESKGTKENKLYGL
+231 KESKAGTKENKLYGL

-316 MAGPS
+316 MVGPS

-412 MSEDVSKLM
+412 MSENVSKLM

-441 ELEEKRAATILDKQL
+441 ELEEKRAATVLDKQL
-456 NPQSIAQLIEMSRN
+456 SPQSIAQLVEMSRN

-475 EDLIDMFKP
+475 EDLIDMFKA

-518 DIFKNNVNSK
+518 DIFKNTVNSK

-536 NAIPENLPED
+536 NAIPESLPED

-589 KGRPVAKSAWI
+589 KGRPVPKSAWI

-636 TNQMKRVPVPASES
+636 ANQMKRVPVPASES

>member
-1 MGPLLVPPAPAV
+1 
-13 PPRVPAL
+13 
-20 SHNCATARWL
+20 
-30 LQNPHGGPPRP
+30 
-41 GTARSPPSVPP
+41 
-52 RGAEGRCSATRAG
+52 
-65 RGAERGD
+65 
-72 VRRAEGGISGRCP
+72 
-85 GAEGGGGGGGGAV
+85 
-98 LAGSM
+98 
-103 LNMAETKPIQ
+103 MAETKTFQ
-113 LGAACAVTFFFVLI
+113 LGATCALAVFFVLI
-127 CWADAASFQQYQL
+127 CWVDAASFQQHQL

-149 KNLQRLPNP
+149 KNLQRFPNP

-165 YIEDLRKQANKGES
+165 YIEDLRKQTNKGES
-179 IPDYNS
+179 SPDYNS
-185 FQSVP
+185 YQSVP

-197 NKDQVHLPE
+197 SKDQVHLPD
-206 NVRDSLTED
+206 NVRDSLSED

-231 KESKGTKENKLYGL
+231 KESKVSPKENKPYGL
-245 SSDNSF
+245 SSDTNF

-316 MAGPS
+316 MAGPG

-331 QKLYADDEDDVYKVN
+331 QKLYTDDEDDVYKVN

-385 EEVDD
+385 EEIED

-398 SFLEDEMRR
+398 SFLEDEIRR
-407 ENKDQ
+407 ANKDQ

-421 NYYLKRLMGSA
+421 SFYLKRLMGGA
-432 GNRKLRTGG
+432 GNRKFRTGG
-441 ELEEKRAATILDKQL
+441 DPEEKRALAYLDKQL
-456 NPQSIAQLIEMSRN
+456 DPQSIAQLIEISRN

-475 EDLIDMFKP
+475 EDLIDMLKA

-497 EQEAEFPED
+497 EKEVEFPED

-518 DIFKNNVNSK
+518 DIFKNNANSK

-536 NAIPENLPED
+536 NVIPENLPED

-558 GNLGNQN
+558 DNLANQN

-575 ENDLPRLPYIPRRL
+575 ENDLPRLPYLPRRL
-589 KGRPVAKSAWI
+589 KGHPFPKAAWM

-606 QMEYEKLDEKDEELA
+606 QMEYEKLNEKDEELA
-621 DYLAKMLAKYPEVIN
+621 DYLAKVLAKYPEVIN
-636 TNQMKRVPVPASES
+636 MNQVKRVPVPASES
-650 DLQEDERLEQAIREH
+650 DLQEDDQLEQAIREH
-665 LSQLG
+665 LNQLG

-675 RLASLS
+675 KLASLS
-681 KRLSMAGDTDDTQNR
+681 KRLSVAGETDDTQNR

-722 ITKRAMENM
+722 IAKRAMENM

>member
-1 MGPLLVPPAPAV
+1 
-13 PPRVPAL
+13 
-20 SHNCATARWL
+20 
-30 LQNPHGGPPRP
+30 
-41 GTARSPPSVPP
+41 
-52 RGAEGRCSATRAG
+52 
-65 RGAERGD
+65 
-72 VRRAEGGISGRCP
+72 
-85 GAEGGGGGGGGAV
+85 
-98 LAGSM
+98 
-103 LNMAETKPIQ
+103 MAETKTFQ
-113 LGAACAVTFFFVLI
+113 LEAACALTFFFVVI
-127 CWADAASFQQYQL
+127 CWVDAASFQQHQL

-149 KNLQRLPNP
+149 KNLQRFPNP

-165 YIEDLRKQANKGES
+165 YIEDLRKQTNKGES
-179 IPDYNS
+179 SPDYNS
-185 FQSVP
+185 YQSVP

-197 NKDQVHLPE
+197 SKDQVHLPD

-231 KESKGTKENKLYGL
+231 KESKVGPKENKPYGL
-245 SSDNSF
+245 SSDNNF

-331 QKLYADDEDDVYKVN
+331 QKLYTDDEDDVYKVN

-385 EEVDD
+385 EEIDD

-398 SFLEDEMRR
+398 SFLEDEIRR
-407 ENKDQ
+407 DNKDQ

-421 NYYLKRLMGSA
+421 NYYLKRLMA
-432 GNRKLRTGG
+432 GAANRKLRTGG
-441 ELEEKRAATILDKQL
+441 ELEEKRAPTFLDKQL
-456 NPQSIAQLIEMSRN
+456 DPQSIAQLIEISRN

-475 EDLIDMFKP
+475 EDLIDMLKA

-506 LDEITETNLGQS
+506 LDEIAETNLGQS

-536 NAIPENLPED
+536 NVIPENLPED

-558 GNLGNQN
+558 DNLANQN

-575 ENDLPRLPYIPRRL
+575 ENDLPRLSYIPRRL
-589 KGRPVAKSAWI
+589 KGHPFPKAAWM

-606 QMEYEKLDEKDEELA
+606 QMEYEKLNEKDEELA
-621 DYLAKMLAKYPEVIN
+621 DYLAKVLAKYPEVIN

-650 DLQEDERLEQAIREH
+650 DLQEDDRLEQAIREH

-675 RLASLS
+675 KLALLS
-681 KRLSMAGDTDDTQNR
+681 KRLSMAGETDDTQNR

>member
-1 MGPLLVPPAPAV
+1 
-13 PPRVPAL
+13 
-20 SHNCATARWL
+20 
-30 LQNPHGGPPRP
+30 
-41 GTARSPPSVPP
+41 
-52 RGAEGRCSATRAG
+52 
-65 RGAERGD
+65 
-72 VRRAEGGISGRCP
+72 
-85 GAEGGGGGGGGAV
+85 
-98 LAGSM
+98 
-103 LNMAETKPIQ
+103 MAETKPIQ

-273 MPLGHYEDS
+273 MPLSHYEDS

-421 NYYLKRLMGSA
+421 NYYLMKRLMGSA

-565 PSYLLNRLNQ
+565 PSYLLSRLNQ

>member
-1 MGPLLVPPAPAV
+1 
-13 PPRVPAL
+13 
-20 SHNCATARWL
+20 
-30 LQNPHGGPPRP
+30 
-41 GTARSPPSVPP
+41 
-52 RGAEGRCSATRAG
+52 
-65 RGAERGD
+65 
-72 VRRAEGGISGRCP
+72 
-85 GAEGGGGGGGGAV
+85 
-98 LAGSM
+98 
-103 LNMAETKPIQ
+103 MAETKTFQ
-113 LGAACAVTFFFVLI
+113 LEAACALAFFFAVI
-127 CWADAASFQQYQL
+127 CWVDAASFQQHQL

-149 KNLQRLPNP
+149 KNLQRFPNP

-165 YIEDLRKQANKGES
+165 YIEDLRKQTNKGES
-179 IPDYNS
+179 SPDYNS
-185 FQSVP
+185 YQSVP

-197 NKDQVHLPE
+197 GKSQVHLPD

-231 KESKGTKENKLYGL
+231 KESKVGPKENKPYGL

-308 SVFQELGK
+308 SMFQELGK
-316 MAGPS
+316 MAVPS

-331 QKLYADDEDDVYKVN
+331 QKLYTDDEDDVYKVN

-385 EEVDD
+385 EEIDD

-398 SFLEDEMRR
+398 GFLEDEVRR
-407 ENKDQ
+407 DNKDQ

-421 NYYLKRLMGSA
+421 NFYLKRLMGGPA
-432 GNRKLRTGG
+432 NRKLRTGG
-441 ELEEKRAATILDKQL
+441 ELEEKRAPTFFDKQID
-456 NPQSIAQLIEMSRN
+456 PQSIAQLIEVSRN

-475 EDLIDMFKP
+475 EDLIDMLKA

-518 DIFKNNVNSK
+518 DLFKNNVNSK

-536 NAIPENLPED
+536 NVIPENLPED

-558 GNLGNQN
+558 DNLANQN

-575 ENDLPRLPYIPRRL
+575 ENDLPRLSYIPRRL
-589 KGRPVAKSAWI
+589 KGHPFPKAAWM
-600 NDLERR
+600 NDLERQ
-606 QMEYEKLDEKDEELA
+606 QMEYEKLNEKDEELA
-621 DYLAKMLAKYPEVIN
+621 DYLAKVLAKYPEVIS

-650 DLQEDERLEQAIREH
+650 DLQEDDRLEQAIREH

-675 RLASLS
+675 KLASLS
-681 KRLSMAGDTDDTQNR
+681 KRLSMAGETDDTQNR

>member
-1 MGPLLVPPAPAV
+1 
-13 PPRVPAL
+13 
-20 SHNCATARWL
+20 
-30 LQNPHGGPPRP
+30 
-41 GTARSPPSVPP
+41 
-52 RGAEGRCSATRAG
+52 
-65 RGAERGD
+65 
-72 VRRAEGGISGRCP
+72 
-85 GAEGGGGGGGGAV
+85 
-98 LAGSM
+98 
-103 LNMAETKPIQ
+103 MAETKTFQP
-113 LGAACAVTFFFVLI
+113 GTACALTFFFALI
-127 CWADAASFQQYQL
+127 CWVDAASFQQHQL
-140 LQKDPDYVM
+140 LQKDPDYAM

-165 YIEDLRKQANKGES
+165 YIEDLRKQTNKGEGS
-179 IPDYNS
+179 PDYS
-185 FQSVP
+185 SYQSVP
-190 YLLQQKE
+190 YLLPQRE
-197 NKDQVHLPE
+197 SKDQLHLPD

-231 KESKGTKENKLYGL
+231 KESKAGPKENKPYGL
-245 SSDNSF
+245 GSDDSF
-251 PAGVTDDYE
+251 PAGGTDDYE

-273 MPLGHYEDS
+273 MPLGHYEEG

-321 NHKKERLDED
+321 SRKKERLDED
-331 QKLYADDEDDVYKVN
+331 QKLYTDDEDDVYKVN

-385 EEVDD
+385 EEIDD

-398 SFLEDEMRR
+398 SFLEDEIRR

-412 MSEDVSKLM
+412 VSEDVSKLM

-441 ELEEKRAATILDKQL
+441 ELEEKRASMFLDKQL
-456 NPQSIAQLIEMSRN
+456 DPQAIAQLIEISRN

-475 EDLIDMFKP
+475 EDLLDMLKA

-497 EQEAEFPED
+497 EQEMEFPED

-518 DIFKNNVNSK
+518 DIFKNNINSK

-536 NAIPENLPED
+536 IPENLPED
-546 LNIEDIVSLLGT
+546 LNIEDIVSLLGND
-558 GNLGNQN
+558 NLANQN

-575 ENDLPRLPYIPRRL
+575 ENDLPRLSYIPRRL
-589 KGRPVAKSAWI
+589 KGHLFPKAAWM

-606 QMEYEKLDEKDEELA
+606 QAEYEKLNEKDEELA
-621 DYLAKMLAKYPEVIN
+621 DYLAKVLAKYPEVIN
-636 TNQMKRVPVPASES
+636 TNQMKRVPAAASES
-650 DLQEDERLEQAIREH
+650 NLQEEEQLEQAIREH
-665 LSQLG
+665 LNQLG

-675 RLASLS
+675 KLASLS
-681 KRLSMAGDTDDTQNR
+681 KRLSMAGEADDTQTR
-696 QYLDEDMLAKVLEY
+696 QFLDEDMLAKVLEY

>member
-1 MGPLLVPPAPAV
+1 
-13 PPRVPAL
+13 
-20 SHNCATARWL
+20 
-30 LQNPHGGPPRP
+30 
-41 GTARSPPSVPP
+41 
-52 RGAEGRCSATRAG
+52 
-65 RGAERGD
+65 
-72 VRRAEGGISGRCP
+72 
-85 GAEGGGGGGGGAV
+85 
-98 LAGSM
+98 
-103 LNMAETKPIQ
+103 MAETKTFQ
-113 LGAACAVTFFFVLI
+113 LGAACTLTFCFVLI
-127 CWADAASFQQYQL
+127 CWVDAASFQQHQL

-149 KNLQRLPNP
+149 KNLQRFPNP

-165 YIEDLRKQANKGES
+165 YIEDLRKQTNKGES
-179 IPDYNS
+179 SPDYNS
-185 FQSVP
+185 YQSVP
-190 YLLQQKE
+190 YLLQQQE
-197 NKDQVHLPE
+197 SKDQVHLPD

-231 KESKGTKENKLYGL
+231 KESKAVPKENKPYGL
-245 SSDNSF
+245 SSDNNF
-251 PAGVTDDYE
+251 LPGVADDYE

-316 MAGPS
+316 VAGPN

-331 QKLYADDEDDVYKVN
+331 QKLYTDDEDDVYKVN

-355 GEDWNPIE
+355 GEDWSPIE

-385 EEVDD
+385 EEIDD

-398 SFLEDEMRR
+398 SLLEDEIRR
-407 ENKDQ
+407 DNKDQ

-421 NYYLKRLMGSA
+421 NYYLKRLTGSA

-441 ELEEKRAATILDKQL
+441 ELEEKRAPMFLDKQL
-456 NPQSIAQLIEMSRN
+456 DPQSIAQLIEISRN

-475 EDLIDMFKP
+475 EDLIDMLKA

-497 EQEAEFPED
+497 EQEVEFPED
-506 LDEITETNLGQS
+506 LDEVAETNLGQS

-536 NAIPENLPED
+536 NVIPENLPED

-558 GNLGNQN
+558 DNLANQN

-575 ENDLPRLPYIPRRL
+575 ENDLPRLSYIPRRL
-589 KGRPVAKSAWI
+589 KGHPLPKAAWM

-606 QMEYEKLDEKDEELA
+606 QMEYEKLNEKDEELA
-621 DYLAKMLAKYPEVIN
+621 DYLAKVLAKYPEVIN
-636 TNQMKRVPVPASES
+636 MNQMKRVPVPASES
-650 DLQEDERLEQAIREH
+650 DLQEDDRLEQAIREH
-665 LSQLG
+665 LSHLG

-675 RLASLS
+675 KLASLS
-681 KRLSMAGDTDDTQNR
+681 KRLSMAGETDDTLNR

>member
-1 MGPLLVPPAPAV
+1 
-13 PPRVPAL
+13 
-20 SHNCATARWL
+20 
-30 LQNPHGGPPRP
+30 
-41 GTARSPPSVPP
+41 
-52 RGAEGRCSATRAG
+52 
-65 RGAERGD
+65 
-72 VRRAEGGISGRCP
+72 
-85 GAEGGGGGGGGAV
+85 
-98 LAGSM
+98 
-103 LNMAETKPIQ
+103 MAETKTFQ
-113 LGAACAVTFFFVLI
+113 LGATCALTFFFAII
-127 CWADAASFQQYQL
+127 CWVDAASFQQHQL

-149 KNLQRLPNP
+149 KTLQRLPNP

-165 YIEDLRKQANKGES
+165 YIEDLRKQTNKGES
-179 IPDYNS
+179 SPDYS
-185 FQSVP
+185 SYQSVP

-197 NKDQVHLPE
+197 VKDQVHLPD
-206 NVRDSLTED
+206 NVRDSLPED

-224 EALRQAE
+224 DALRQAE
-231 KESKGTKENKLYGL
+231 KESKVGPKETKPYGL
-245 SSDNSF
+245 SSDNNF

-260 AYKWPERWQKYLK
+260 AYKWPEWWQKYLK
-273 MPLGHYEDS
+273 VPVGRYEDS

-316 MAGPS
+316 MAGPT

-331 QKLYADDEDDVYKVN
+331 QKLYTDDEDDVYKVN

-363 EKVESQTQE
+363 EKVETQTQE

-385 EEVDD
+385 EEIDD

-398 SFLEDEMRR
+398 SILEDERR
-407 ENKDQ
+407 RNNKDQ

-421 NYYLKRLMGSA
+421 NYLKRLISGS
-432 GNRKLRTGG
+432 GSRKLRTGG
-441 ELEEKRAATILDKQL
+441 ELEEKRALTFFDKQID
-456 NPQSIAQLIEMSRN
+456 PQSIAQLIEISRN

-475 EDLIDMFKP
+475 EDLIDMLKA
-484 GEKKQLQS
+484 GEKKQLQG

-497 EQEAEFPED
+497 EQDVEFPED

-518 DIFKNNVNSK
+518 DVFKNNLNSR
-528 NGYMKQPL
+528 NGYVKQPP
-536 NAIPENLPED
+536 NVIPENLPED

-558 GNLGNQN
+558 DNLANQN
-565 PSYLLNRLNQ
+565 PSYLLNRLSQ
-575 ENDLPRLPYIPRRL
+575 ENDLPRLSYLPRRL
-589 KGRPVAKSAWI
+589 KGHPFPKAAWM

-606 QMEYEKLDEKDEELA
+606 QMEYEKLNEKDEELA
-621 DYLAKMLAKYPEVIN
+621 DYLAKALAKYPEVIN
-636 TNQMKRVPVPASES
+636 TNQIKRVPGPAPES
-650 DLQEDERLEQAIREH
+650 DLQDDEWLEQAIREH

-675 RLASLS
+675 KLASLS
-681 KRLSMAGDTDDTQNR
+681 KRLSIAGESDDTQNR

-710 LKQEKSELERDH
+710 LKQEKSELEKDR

>member
-1 MGPLLVPPAPAV
+1 
-13 PPRVPAL
+13 
-20 SHNCATARWL
+20 
-30 LQNPHGGPPRP
+30 
-41 GTARSPPSVPP
+41 
-52 RGAEGRCSATRAG
+52 
-65 RGAERGD
+65 
-72 VRRAEGGISGRCP
+72 
-85 GAEGGGGGGGGAV
+85 
-98 LAGSM
+98 
-103 LNMAETKPIQ
+103 MAETKTFQ
-113 LGAACAVTFFFVLI
+113 LEAACALTFFLVVI
-127 CWADAASFQQYQL
+127 CWVDAASFQQHQL

-149 KNLQRLPNP
+149 KNLQRFPNP

-165 YIEDLRKQANKGES
+165 YIEDLRKQTNKGES
-179 IPDYNS
+179 SPDYNS
-185 FQSVP
+185 YQSVP
-190 YLLQQKE
+190 YLPQQKAS
-197 NKDQVHLPE
+197 KDQVHLPD

-215 ESQWVKVML
+215 EAQWVKVML

-231 KESKGTKENKLYGL
+231 KESKVGPKENKPYGL
-245 SSDNSF
+245 SSDNNF
-251 PAGVTDDYE
+251 PAGVADDYE

-331 QKLYADDEDDVYKVN
+331 QKLYTDDEDDVYKVN

-398 SFLEDEMRR
+398 SFLEDEIRR
-407 ENKDQ
+407 DNKDQ

-421 NYYLKRLMGSA
+421 NYYLKRLMGGA
-432 GNRKLRTGG
+432 ANRKLRTGG
-441 ELEEKRAATILDKQL
+441 EPEEKRAPTLFDKQL
-456 NPQSIAQLIEMSRN
+456 DPQSIAQLIEISRN

-475 EDLIDMFKP
+475 EDLIDMLKA

-528 NGYMKQPL
+528 TRYMKQPL
-536 NAIPENLPED
+536 NVIPENLPED

-558 GNLGNQN
+558 DNLANQN
-565 PSYLLNRLNQ
+565 PSYLLSHLNQ
-575 ENDLPRLPYIPRRL
+575 ENDLPRLSYIPRRL
-589 KGRPVAKSAWI
+589 KGRPFPKAAWM

-606 QMEYEKLDEKDEELA
+606 QMEYEKLNEKDEELA
-621 DYLAKMLAKYPEVIN
+621 DYLAKVLAKYPEVIN
-636 TNQMKRVPVPASES
+636 TNQMKRVPFPASES
-650 DLQEDERLEQAIREH
+650 DLQEDDQLEQAVRDH

-675 RLASLS
+675 KLALLS
-681 KRLSMAGDTDDTQNR
+681 KRLSVAGESDDTQNR

>member
-1 MGPLLVPPAPAV
+1 
-13 PPRVPAL
+13 
-20 SHNCATARWL
+20 
-30 LQNPHGGPPRP
+30 
-41 GTARSPPSVPP
+41 
-52 RGAEGRCSATRAG
+52 
-65 RGAERGD
+65 
-72 VRRAEGGISGRCP
+72 
-85 GAEGGGGGGGGAV
+85 
-98 LAGSM
+98 
-103 LNMAETKPIQ
+103 MAETKTFQP
-113 LGAACAVTFFFVLI
+113 GAACALTFFFVLI
-127 CWADAASFQQYQL
+127 CWVDAASFQQHQL
-140 LQKDPDYVM
+140 LQKDPDYAM

-165 YIEDLRKQANKGES
+165 YIEDLRKQTNKGES
-179 IPDYNS
+179 SPDYNS
-185 FQSVP
+185 YQSVP
-190 YLLQQKE
+190 YLLPQKE
-197 NKDQVHLPE
+197 SKDQLHLPD

-231 KESKGTKENKLYGL
+231 KESKAGPKENKPYGL
-245 SSDNSF
+245 SSDNNF

-316 MAGPS
+316 MAGSS

-331 QKLYADDEDDVYKVN
+331 QKLYTDDEDDVYKVN

-385 EEVDD
+385 EEIDE

-398 SFLEDEMRR
+398 SFLEDEIRR

-441 ELEEKRAATILDKQL
+441 ELEEKRASMFLDKQL
-456 NPQSIAQLIEMSRN
+456 DPQSIAQLIEISRN

-475 EDLIDMFKP
+475 EDLIDMLKA

-497 EQEAEFPED
+497 EQEMEFPED

-518 DIFKNNVNSK
+518 DIFKNNINSK
-528 NGYMKQPL
+528 NRYMKQPL
-536 NAIPENLPED
+536 IPENLPED
-546 LNIEDIVSLLGT
+546 LNIEDIVSLLGND
-558 GNLGNQN
+558 NLANQN

-575 ENDLPRLPYIPRRL
+575 ENDLPRLSYLPRRL
-589 KGRPVAKSAWI
+589 KGHLFPKAAWM

-606 QMEYEKLDEKDEELA
+606 QTEYEKLDEKDEELA
-621 DYLAKMLAKYPEVIN
+621 DYLAKVLAKYPEVIN
-636 TNQMKRVPVPASES
+636 TNQMKRAPAPASES
-650 DLQEDERLEQAIREH
+650 NLQEEDHLEQAIREH
-665 LSQLG
+665 LNQLG

-675 RLASLS
+675 KLASLS
-681 KRLSMAGDTDDTQNR
+681 KRISMAGEADDTQAR

>member
-1 MGPLLVPPAPAV
+1 
-13 PPRVPAL
+13 
-20 SHNCATARWL
+20 
-30 LQNPHGGPPRP
+30 
-41 GTARSPPSVPP
+41 
-52 RGAEGRCSATRAG
+52 
-65 RGAERGD
+65 
-72 VRRAEGGISGRCP
+72 
-85 GAEGGGGGGGGAV
+85 
-98 LAGSM
+98 
-103 LNMAETKPIQ
+103 MAETKTFQ
-113 LGAACAVTFFFVLI
+113 LGAACTLTFFFVLI
-127 CWADAASFQQYQL
+127 CWVDAASFQQHQL
-140 LQKDPDYVM
+140 LQRDPDYVM
-149 KNLQRLPNP
+149 KNLQRFPNP

-165 YIEDLRKQANKGES
+165 YIEDLRKQTNKGES
-179 IPDYNS
+179 SPDYNS
-185 FQSVP
+185 YQSIP

-197 NKDQVHLPE
+197 SKDQVHLPD
-206 NVRDSLTED
+206 NVRDSLPED

-231 KESKGTKENKLYGL
+231 KESKAGPKENKPFGL
-245 SSDNSF
+245 SSDNNF
-251 PAGVTDDYE
+251 AAGVADDYE

-316 MAGPS
+316 MAGAN

-331 QKLYADDEDDVYKVN
+331 QKLYTDDEDDVYKVN

-385 EEVDD
+385 EEIDD

-398 SFLEDEMRR
+398 GLLEDEIRR
-407 ENKDQ
+407 DNKDQ

-421 NYYLKRLMGSA
+421 NYYLKRLIGSA

-441 ELEEKRAATILDKQL
+441 ELEEKRAPTFLDKQL
-456 NPQSIAQLIEMSRN
+456 DPQSIAQLIEISRN

-475 EDLIDMFKP
+475 EDLIDMLKA

-497 EQEAEFPED
+497 EPEVEFPED
-506 LDEITETNLGQS
+506 LDAIVETNLGQS

-528 NGYMKQPL
+528 NVYMKQPL
-536 NAIPENLPED
+536 NVIPENLPED

-558 GNLGNQN
+558 DNLANQN

-575 ENDLPRLPYIPRRL
+575 ENELPRLSYIPRRL
-589 KGRPVAKSAWI
+589 KGHPLPKAAWM

-606 QMEYEKLDEKDEELA
+606 QMEYEKLNEKDEELA
-621 DYLAKMLAKYPEVIN
+621 DYLAKVLAKYPEVIN
-636 TNQMKRVPVPASES
+636 MNQVNRVPLPASES
-650 DLQEDERLEQAIREH
+650 DLQEDDRLEQAIREH
-665 LSQLG
+665 LSRLG

-675 RLASLS
+675 KLASLS
-681 KRLSMAGDTDDTQNR
+681 KRLSMAGETDDTQNR